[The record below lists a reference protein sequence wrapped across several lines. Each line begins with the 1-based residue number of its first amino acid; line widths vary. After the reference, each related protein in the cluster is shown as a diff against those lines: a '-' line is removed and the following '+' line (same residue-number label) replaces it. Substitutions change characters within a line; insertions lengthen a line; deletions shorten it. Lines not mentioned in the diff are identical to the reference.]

1 MRSHEMRSTL
11 SASPATCRGRV
22 QGRPNRRNPPFRAR
36 QVLRSAVVGE
46 RALGAD
52 EYVFANLVGAH
63 EIAERLGFRRV
74 QIVYGWVH
82 TEAAGFPTPVRR
94 IGAGRGV
101 SIWFWPD
108 VEEWA
113 RPRYPD
119 QLEAWHYS
127 LGQEDGPAP
136 GRPGPGPAAE
146 LIDDINAGRVRTE

>member
-1 MRSHEMRSTL
+1 M
-11 SASPATCRGRV
+11 
-22 QGRPNRRNPPFRAR
+22 
-36 QVLRSAVVGE
+36 GE

-113 RPRYPD
+113 RARYPD
-119 QLEAWHYS
+119 RVKEWGYS
-127 LGQEDGPAP
+127 KGEEEGPAP
-136 GRPGPGPAAE
+136 GRPPLEASAE
-146 LIDDINAGRVRTE
+146 LIDDINAGRVRT

>member
-11 SASPATCRGRV
+11 SASPATCRRRV
-22 QGRPNRRNPPFRAR
+22 QGRPGRQSCPLGTR
-36 QVLRSAVVGE
+36 QVLRSRVVGE

-113 RPRYPD
+113 RARYPD
-119 QLEAWHYS
+119 RIEEWGYSQGGEAVAA
-127 LGQEDGPAP
+127 L
-136 GRPGPGPAAE
+136 GRPTLKPSAE
-146 LIDDINAGRVRTE
+146 LIEDINAGRVRT

>member
-1 MRSHEMRSTL
+1 
-11 SASPATCRGRV
+11 
-22 QGRPNRRNPPFRAR
+22 
-36 QVLRSAVVGE
+36 VGE

-52 EYVFANLVGAH
+52 EFVFANLVGAH

-82 TEAAGFPTPVRR
+82 TEGAGFPSPVRR

-113 RPRYPD
+113 RARYPD
-119 QLEAWHYS
+119 RVEEWGYS
-127 LGQEDGPAP
+127 QGEGEGPAP
-136 GRPGPGPAAE
+136 GPPPLEPSAE
-146 LIDDINAGRVRTE
+146 LIDDINAGRVKQ